1 MTYKILEIIN
11 KKIVMISIEMYQLIQ
26 SVECLILIKDL
37 ENNNIIMET
46 KRRAKP
52 MTAKAGVTKGKRRY
66 ACGGK
71 MK

>member
-1 MTYKILEIIN
+1 MIL
-11 KKIVMISIEMYQLIQ
+11 IEMYQSIQ

-37 ENNNIIMET
+37 ENNNSIMAT

-52 MTAKAGVTKGKRRY
+52 MSPKAGVKKNRY

-71 MK
+71 MKK